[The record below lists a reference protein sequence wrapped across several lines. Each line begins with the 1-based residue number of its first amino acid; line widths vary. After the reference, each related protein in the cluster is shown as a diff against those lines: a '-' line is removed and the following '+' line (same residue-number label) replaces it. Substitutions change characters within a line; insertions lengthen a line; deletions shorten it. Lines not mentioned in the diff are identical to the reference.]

1 MAQLTANDQGVIK
14 GRFTIPP
21 NVPAG
26 SKSVA
31 FTGSGGSHGEAVFVG
46 QGNLTTQTLRQ
57 VTNVTRWYYDPLAQ
71 TFALE
76 KAVQLAGV
84 DLWFTA
90 KKTEV
95 RVQIREVVSG
105 VPSRTIIAEK
115 ILAPDDIVV
124 TGGGHTRVLFPA
136 PVSLDAGAEY
146 ALVILCD
153 DPDTRLA
160 IAEMGKFDSTRQQWV
175 TSQAYSVGVL
185 LSSSN
190 ASTWTAHQDKDMAFR
205 LLKAD
210 FTSAQAQEI
219 DLGSVDTEEEATD
232 MLLFGLSD
240 LPTAKTSVQYAVD
253 LPDGTTA
260 SMAEGQAVN
269 FAKGQTGRFSV
280 KASLSGDATASPV
293 LYPGTMLVCGKVGT
307 TADYC
312 TRSIT
317 SSGAAKGV
325 LIFDAIIPAG
335 AAVTPKM
342 REDEG
347 EWQEM
352 TKAGTVNQGDG
363 LVEFRY
369 ELALSGGD
377 MVKAKIELSGTA
389 TARPRVRNIRMLA
402 VK

>member
-57 VTNVTRWYYDPLAQ
+57 VTNVTQWYYDPLAQ

-76 KAVQLAGV
+76 NAVQLAGV

-90 KKTEV
+90 KNTEV

-190 ASTWTAHQDKDMAFR
+190 ASTWTPHQEKDLAFR
-205 LLKAD
+205 LLEAD
-210 FTSAQAQEI
+210 FGSDADLCVDMGTVPVTEVTDLLLMALAEIPSAQCR
-219 DLGSVDTEEEATD
+219 TEYELA
-232 MLLFGLSD
+232 F
-240 LPTAKTSVQYAVD
+240 
-253 LPDGTTA
+253 PDGSTQTVA
-260 SMAEGQAVN
+260 QGQALVLSSPL
-269 FAKGQTGRFSV
+269 TGAVGVTAR
-280 KASLSGDATASPV
+280 LSGEAGASPV
-293 LYPGTMLVCGKVGT
+293 LYPGAQLLTGTVGQ
-307 TADYC
+307 TADYY
-312 TRSIT
+312 TRSVVATNATRASLIYDAGIP
-317 SSGAAKGV
+317 SGASVKPEIQIDG
-325 LIFDAIIPAG
+325 G
-335 AAVTPKM
+335 AWEV
-342 REDEG
+342 
-347 EWQEM
+347 M
-352 TKAGTVNQGDG
+352 TATGTTTGDDG
-363 LVEFRY
+363 SVEFRFSTP
-369 ELALSGGD
+369 LSGASLIK
-377 MVKAKIELSGTA
+377 VRLTLAGTSQ
-389 TARPRVRNIRMLA
+389 ARPVVRNIRLLA
-402 VK
+402 VL

>member
-1 MAQLTANDQGVIK
+1 
-14 GRFTIPP
+14 
-21 NVPAG
+21 
-26 SKSVA
+26 
-31 FTGSGGSHGEAVFVG
+31 
-46 QGNLTTQTLRQ
+46 
-57 VTNVTRWYYDPLAQ
+57 
-71 TFALE
+71 
-76 KAVQLAGV
+76 
-84 DLWFTA
+84 
-90 KKTEV
+90 
-95 RVQIREVVSG
+95 
-105 VPSRTIIAEK
+105 
-115 ILAPDDIVV
+115 
-124 TGGGHTRVLFPA
+124 
-136 PVSLDAGAEY
+136 
-146 ALVILCD
+146 
-153 DPDTRLA
+153 
-160 IAEMGKFDSTRQQWV
+160 
-175 TSQAYSVGVL
+175 
-185 LSSSN
+185 
-190 ASTWTAHQDKDMAFR
+190 
-205 LLKAD
+205 
-210 FTSAQAQEI
+210 
-219 DLGSVDTEEEATD
+219 
-232 MLLFGLSD
+232 
-240 LPTAKTSVQYAVD
+240 
-253 LPDGTTA
+253 
-260 SMAEGQAVN
+260 MAEGQAVN

>member
-90 KKTEV
+90 KNTEV

-190 ASTWTAHQDKDMAFR
+190 ASTWTPHQEKDLAFR
-205 LLKAD
+205 LLEAD
-210 FTSAQAQEI
+210 FGSDADLCVDMGTVPVTEVTDLLLIALAEIPSAQCR
-219 DLGSVDTEEEATD
+219 TEYELA
-232 MLLFGLSD
+232 F
-240 LPTAKTSVQYAVD
+240 
-253 LPDGTTA
+253 PDGSTQTVA
-260 SMAEGQAVN
+260 QGQALVLSSPL
-269 FAKGQTGRFSV
+269 TGAVGVTAR
-280 KASLSGDATASPV
+280 LSGEAGASPV
-293 LYPGTMLVCGKVGT
+293 LYPGAQLLTGTVGQ
-307 TADYC
+307 TADYY
-312 TRSIT
+312 TRSVVATNATRASLIYDAVIP
-317 SSGAAKGV
+317 SGASVKPEIQIDG
-325 LIFDAIIPAG
+325 G
-335 AAVTPKM
+335 AWEA
-342 REDEG
+342 
-347 EWQEM
+347 M
-352 TKAGTVNQGDG
+352 TATGTTTGDDG
-363 LVEFRY
+363 NVEFRFSTP
-369 ELALSGGD
+369 LSGASLIK
-377 MVKAKIELSGTA
+377 VRLTLAGTSQ
-389 TARPRVRNIRMLA
+389 ARPVVRNIRLLA
-402 VK
+402 VS